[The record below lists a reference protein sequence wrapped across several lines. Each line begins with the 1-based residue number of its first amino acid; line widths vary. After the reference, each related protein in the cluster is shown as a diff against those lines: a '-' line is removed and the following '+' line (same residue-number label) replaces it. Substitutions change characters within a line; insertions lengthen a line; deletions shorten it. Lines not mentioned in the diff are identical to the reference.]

1 MKEFAKKYLEL
12 LTGEYA
18 GINLTRITTFEEF
31 YNKQI
36 LDSVLPLEVS
46 KIFKKELEKVEVMV
60 DVGFGGGFPLLPM
73 AHKYPDKKFIGFE
86 ARAKKAKV
94 VQEIA
99 QKLGLENVKC
109 YHHRIED
116 VVIDSPAVITF
127 KAVGTMEDFVP
138 RLRYKN
144 DINVFF
150 YKGPGFYEL
159 EDVEKLQHKW
169 KIIEEC
175 FYDLEGTD
183 GRMLIGLRNRKVPRG
198 TKSKKEAKNLVN
210 LTELI

>member
-1 MKEFAKKYLEL
+1 MKEFAKRYLDL

-18 GINLTRITTFEEF
+18 GINLTRITTFEDF
-31 YNKQI
+31 YQKQI
-36 LDSVLPLEVS
+36 VDSVLPLEVS
-46 KIFKKELEKVEVMV
+46 KVFKKELESVNVMV

-73 AHKYPDKKFIGFE
+73 AAKYPNKTFIGFE

-99 QKLGLENVKC
+99 LKLGLQNVKC
-109 YHHRIED
+109 YHHRIEN
-116 VVIDSPAVITF
+116 VVIDLPAVITF
-127 KAVGTMEDFVP
+127 KAVGTLEDFVP
-138 RLRYKN
+138 KLNYKN

-150 YKGPGFYEL
+150 YKGPSFYEL
-159 EDVEKLQHKW
+159 EEVERLEHRW
-169 KIIEEC
+169 KIVEEC

-183 GRMLIGLRNRKVPRG
+183 GRMLIGLKNRKVPRG

-210 LTELI
+210 LSELI

>member
-1 MKEFAKKYLEL
+1 MKDFAKRYLDL

-36 LDSVLPLEVS
+36 VDSILPLEVS
-46 KIFKKELEKVEVMV
+46 KVFKKELEKVEVMV

-73 AHKYPDKKFIGFE
+73 AYKYPEKKFIGFE

-99 QKLGLENVKC
+99 EKLGLKNVKC
-109 YHHRIED
+109 YHHRIET
-116 VVIDSPAVITF
+116 VVIDRPAVVTF
-127 KAVGTMEDFVP
+127 KAVGTLEDFVP
-138 RLRYKN
+138 KLKYKN

-150 YKGPGFYEL
+150 YKGPSFYEL
-159 EDVEKLQHKW
+159 ENVEP
-169 KIIEEC
+169 IEQRWDIVEDC

-183 GRMLIGLRNRKVPRG
+183 GRMLIGLKNKKVPRG

-210 LTELI
+210 LTDLL